1 MSALAGRLAR
11 LERQAGR
18 RLSQRRC
25 SACITWPSRP
35 VVITEIDADGGVT
48 RQDELESPV
57 ACLQCGWAPVVHMV
71 EIVEVRDWDRVGRH
85 GRW

>member
-1 MSALAGRLAR
+1 VSALAARLAR

-18 RLSQRRC
+18 RLRQRRC
-25 SACITWPSRP
+25 SACITRPSRH

-48 RQDELESPV
+48 RQDELDTPV
-57 ACLQCGWAPVVHMV
+57 ACLQCGWAAAVHMV
-71 EIVEVRDWDRVGRH
+71 EIVEVRDWDGVGRH

>member
-1 MSALAGRLAR
+1 MSALAERLAR

-18 RLSQRRC
+18 RQGQQRC
-25 SACITWPSRP
+25 SACITRPSRH
-35 VVITEIDADGGVT
+35 VVITATNADGIVT

-57 ACLQCGWAPVVHMV
+57 VCRQCGWAAAIHTV
-71 EIVEVRDWDRVGRH
+71 EIVEVRDWESVGRH